1 MGGSKPRLSIGMPV
15 FNGERHIR
23 YAIDSILAQTYQDFE
38 LIISDNAS
46 TDKTQSICL
55 QYAANDGR
63 IRYYRNKKNLG
74 ATANYNRVFML
85 SSGEYFKWATHDD
98 LLAPEY
104 LEKCVRVLDSD
115 ASIVLCHSKV
125 GRVDENGVSV
135 KNYDDKTLSNLC
147 SWKPHERFSD
157 MISPRAP
164 PWAIMGVVRA
174 ELLAKTPLH
183 GCHIGSDTTLL
194 AELSLMGRIYEIP
207 EYLFF
212 RREHPQAYSNVYGSI
227 IGIHDYR
234 RQLSWWGGN
243 KKNFL
248 LVLPRWKYC
257 LEFFRS
263 VNRVPLKFSERCL
276 CYIEIA
282 RLILQKER
290 KRLIWELFNE
300 FQLWR
305 IRLHYGQAKK
315 GVSKSN

>member
-15 FNGERHIR
+15 FNGETYIR
-23 YAIDSILAQTYQDFE
+23 YAIDSILAQTYRDFE

-46 TDKTQSICL
+46 IDKTQNICL
-55 QYAANDGR
+55 EYAAKDR
-63 IRYYRNKKNLG
+63 RLRYYRNKKNIG
-74 ATANYNRVFML
+74 AAANYNRVFLL
-85 SSGEYFKWATHDD
+85 SSGEYFKWAAHDD
-98 LLAPEY
+98 VLAPEY
-104 LEKCVRVLDSD
+104 LEKCVHVLDSD
-115 ASIVLCHSKV
+115 SSIVMCHSKV
-125 GRVDENGVSV
+125 GRIDENGVLV
-135 KNYDDKTLSNLC
+135 ENYDDKTLSNLC

-164 PWAIMGVVRA
+164 PWTVMGVVRA
-174 ELLAKTPLH
+174 GSLAKTPLH
-183 GCHIGSDTTLL
+183 GCHIGSDTNLL
-194 AELSLMGRIYEIP
+194 AELSLMGRIYEIQ
-207 EYLFF
+207 EHLFF

-227 IGIHDYR
+227 TGIHDYR

-248 LVLPRWKYC
+248 LVLPRWMNC

-276 CYIEIA
+276 CYREIG
-282 RLILQKER
+282 RWLLQKER
-290 KRLIWELFNE
+290 KRMIWELFNE

-315 GVSKSN
+315 GVSKSS